1 VAKGR
6 NRKSYRFASV
16 TAEIGME
23 SKAVLDTLSG
33 AFAALVP
40 RRNILLHEAAVTT
53 AARRGTLCS
62 RIGFSAHPG
71 EVFHGSS
78 LRPGSA
84 IGALFCTPTSKAG
97 RGCARRLSDN
107 PSAAGPQVRADMQQY
122 LGKVCIWRKA
132 CSNEPQ
138 KSGCFANQRGRDL
151 DENLLNHKIFVH
163 RPAHPSGQS
172 DPTVTAEDNS
182 LLFL

>member
-62 RIGFSAHPG
+62 RIGFSGHPG

-84 IGALFCTPTSKAG
+84 IGALFCTATSKAG

-107 PSAAGPQVRADMQQY
+107 LFAAGPQVRADMQQY
-122 LGKVCIWRKA
+122 LGKGGGPSRNRTGV
-132 CSNEPQ
+132 Q
-138 KSGCFANQRGRDL
+138 GFAVL
-151 DENLLNHKIFVH
+151 CVTT
-163 RPAHPSGQS
+163 PPSGRAIRS
-172 DPTVTAEDNS
+172 TRLRTEGAH
-182 LLFL
+182 